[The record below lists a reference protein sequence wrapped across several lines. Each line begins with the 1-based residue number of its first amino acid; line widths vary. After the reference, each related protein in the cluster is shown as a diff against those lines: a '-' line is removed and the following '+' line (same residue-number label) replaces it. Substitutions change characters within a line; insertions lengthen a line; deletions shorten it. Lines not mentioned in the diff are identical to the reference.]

1 MAEARQQQN
10 AGASPE
16 QHTQPQ
22 AQPSTGQ
29 SSQELQRRS
38 GGSQTGLAPRR
49 GFLPSLFT
57 MDPFDMMRS
66 SPFALMRRFSEEMDQ
81 WFAQQGLGRGGH
93 SMVAGGELFAPAV
106 EVFEREGTFVVR
118 ADLPGLTKDDV
129 RVEVTDAALVLEGER
144 RSEHDDQQGGVVH
157 SERHYGM
164 FRRQIPLPEGIN
176 AEQATAT
183 FKDGVLEVT
192 MPAPQRQ
199 ARGRRIAIQGASES
213 PSPQGLSGNGHE
225 AAPST
230 KSEPV
235 SPSEQRAS

>member
-1 MAEARQQQN
+1 MAEARQQDS
-10 AGASPE
+10 AGAAPGQQS
-16 QHTQPQ
+16 QPQ
-22 AQPSTGQ
+22 AQPSAEQ
-29 SSQELQRRS
+29 APQELQRRG
-38 GGSQTGLAPRR
+38 GGSQSGLAQRR
-49 GFLPSLFT
+49 GFLPSLFH
-57 MDPFDMMRS
+57 MDPIDMMRS
-66 SPFALMRRFSEEMDQ
+66 SPFALMRRFSEEMDR

-93 SMVAGGELFAPAV
+93 SLAAGGGLFAPAV

-129 RVEVTDAALVLEGER
+129 RVEVTDNTLLLEGER

-164 FRRQIPLPEGIN
+164 FRRQIPLPDGVN

-199 ARGRRIAIQGASES
+199 ARGRRIDIQGASEN
-213 PSPQGLSGNGHE
+213 PSPQASSGHDHA
-225 AAPST
+225 AAP
-230 KSEPV
+230 
-235 SPSEQRAS
+235 PSGQRAS

>member
-29 SSQELQRRS
+29 SSQELQRRR

-49 GFLPSLFT
+49 GFLPSLFN

-129 RVEVTDAALVLEGER
+129 RVEVTDTALVREGECA
-144 RSEHDDQQGGVVH
+144 SDD
-157 SERHYGM
+157 
-164 FRRQIPLPEGIN
+164 
-176 AEQATAT
+176 
-183 FKDGVLEVT
+183 
-192 MPAPQRQ
+192 
-199 ARGRRIAIQGASES
+199 
-213 PSPQGLSGNGHE
+213 
-225 AAPST
+225 ST
-230 KSEPV
+230 
-235 SPSEQRAS
+235 

>member
-1 MAEARQQQN
+1 MAEARQQQS
-10 AGASPE
+10 AGASTG
-16 QHTQPQ
+16 QHNQLQ
-22 AQPSTGQ
+22 AQPSTGH
-29 SSQELQRRS
+29 SPQEIQRR
-38 GGSQTGLAPRR
+38 GGGAQTGLAPRQAV
-49 GFLPSLFT
+49 LPSLFN

-93 SMVAGGELFAPAV
+93 SMAAGGGLFAPAV
-106 EVFEREGTFVVR
+106 EVCEREGTFVVR

-129 RVEVTDAALVLEGER
+129 RVEVTDTALVLEGER

-164 FRRQIPLPEGIN
+164 FRRQIPLPDGVN

-192 MPAPQRQ
+192 MPAPPRQ
-199 ARGRRIAIQGASES
+199 ARGRRIDIQGALES
-213 PSPQGLSGNGHE
+213 PSPQALSGNGHE

-230 KSEPV
+230 HSEPA
-235 SPSEQRAS
+235 SPSE